1 MNAEVE
7 QSRSIIW
14 SKFIFSV
21 CMIEFGPHTCSPQ
34 VTSDK
39 PTQWGKEGEM
49 LFWLLR
55 ESARLDEYLD

>member
-1 MNAEVE
+1 
-7 QSRSIIW
+7 
-14 SKFIFSV
+14 
-21 CMIEFGPHTCSPQ
+21 MIEFGPHTCSPQ